1 MRNSVGSVVGD
12 NVVVNVGCEGI
23 MLGNWDGD
31 DGCGLGGKLGI
42 AELDG
47 LKVGGGP
54 VLKPEGKEHCG
65 GCNGK
70 H

>member
-1 MRNSVGSVVGD
+1 MISSVGSAVGVIVVT
-12 NVVVNVGCEGI
+12 NVGCEGM
-23 MLGNWDGD
+23 MLGNRDGD

-54 VLKPEGKEHCG
+54 ALKPEGKEHCG
-65 GCNGK
+65 GCKGK